1 MQSDEIKTEEQEEL
15 IQNKSAKEISKKT
28 NLSVNVIQNLFNK
41 KFESFSYPQAIG
53 SISIIEREFDMEL
66 NSLKDEC
73 IKYFKEHPV
82 EDGVSVLKPIKE
94 DKPLIP
100 KILILT
106 LLGVILYSGWY
117 FFVEYYNKQIIPTST
132 THIIEL
138 ERTVLQKSDT
148 IKKKIVAEERPKEIE
163 DRVQEVTDR
172 DINSTIST
180 KRDEENRTT
189 QSVDNKIDDGNIS
202 IAQEEKRDDEN
213 ISNSNILPQIKIVAE
228 EPIKKELTIVTP
240 PPTPRKIITLIPNEY
255 MWFRLIN
262 LTDKKRRAYKRSAKY
277 KIDMRE
283 NDWLFAAENASFS
296 FKDLG
301 KTALYGG
308 EGKLFYKLDQSGIHK
323 LTEKEFRA
331 LEK

>member
-28 NLSVNVIQNLFNK
+28 NLSVNVIENLFNK

-53 SISIIEREFDMEL
+53 SIAIIEREFDMEL

-73 IKYFKEHPV
+73 REYFKEHPIT
-82 EDGVSVLKPIKE
+82 DGVSVLKPIKE
-94 DKPLIP
+94 NKPLIP
-100 KILILT
+100 KIIILIF
-106 LLGVILYSGWY
+106 LGVILYSGWY

-148 IKKKIVAEERPKEIE
+148 IKKKVVAEERPKEIE

-189 QSVDNKIDDGNIS
+189 QSADNKIDEENIT
-202 IAQEEKRDDEN
+202 IPQEEKRDDEN

-228 EPIKKELTIVTP
+228 EPIKKELTVVTP

-262 LTDKKRRAYKRSAKY
+262 LTDKKRRAYKRRTHY

-296 FKDLG
+296 FKDIG
-301 KTALYGG
+301 KTAL
-308 EGKLFYKLDQSGIHK
+308 
-323 LTEKEFRA
+323 
-331 LEK
+331 